1 MQSLI
6 IKQRDFIFKKIFA
19 AASNND
25 LLVSFLNSI
34 IQYLQFCEPVT
45 LENVKTNTLTTQNTS
60 IFIPEL
66 LKNEI
71 YHLNIKAP
79 NQDVTLLLQH
89 ERTEDVYIRAFNFL
103 AHMMLV
109 PGERRATAILVLG
122 ENVTKRKSAINEL
135 VLTFQVKEP
144 DRTGEKARVILIEL
158 PKFDYSDNSYSD
170 DLASWLL
177 FLQNP
182 SLQDVHLIK
191 SDKVKKALTLFKTN
205 FCDLVIGV

>member
-19 AASNND
+19 IESNND
-25 LLVSFLNSI
+25 LLISFLNSI
-34 IQYLQFCEPVT
+34 LQYLQFCEPGA
-45 LENVKTNTLTTQNTS
+45 LENIGISTLPTTNTS
-60 IFIPEL
+60 VFIPEQR
-66 LKNEI
+66 KNEI
-71 YHLNIKAP
+71 YYLNIKAP
-79 NQDVTLLLQH
+79 NQDVTLFLQH

-109 PGERRATAILVLG
+109 PGNRRNTAILVLG

-135 VLTFQVKEP
+135 SLTFQAKEP
-144 DRTGEKARVILIEL
+144 DRTGEKARVIFIEL

-170 DLASWLL
+170 ELVSWLL

-182 SLQDVHLIK
+182 SLQDAHLIK

-205 FCDLVIGV
+205 FCN